1 MVASK
6 YKAARERLGTQ
17 AEVASRLGVARS
29 TVADRERGD
38 MVITTEAALAL
49 SDLAGAGRKKP
60 RAKKGKKKNAELCNS
75 PEAAR
80 PQGEKGTDSK

>member
-1 MVASK
+1 MTATE

-38 MVITTEAALAL
+38 MVITTEAAGALLWLARG
-49 SDLAGAGRKKP
+49 GAGGRKRVAPKRRKAP
-60 RAKKGKKKNAELCNS
+60 KA
-75 PEAAR
+75 
-80 PQGEKGTDSK
+80 TDQTLRTKDHE

>member
-1 MVASK
+1 MTAAA

-17 AEVASRLGVARS
+17 AEVAARLGVARS

-49 SDLAGAGRKKP
+49 SALAGAGRKRSAPKR
-60 RAKKGKKKNAELCNS
+60 RAKSNAEVS
-75 PEAAR
+75 GSR
-80 PQGEKGTDSK
+80 REKP

>member
-1 MVASK
+1 MPAGE

-49 SDLAGAGRKKP
+49 SALAGRGGSGGRKRVAPTRRKAP
-60 RAKKGKKKNAELCNS
+60 NDPSSATREVEL
-75 PEAAR
+75 
-80 PQGEKGTDSK
+80 